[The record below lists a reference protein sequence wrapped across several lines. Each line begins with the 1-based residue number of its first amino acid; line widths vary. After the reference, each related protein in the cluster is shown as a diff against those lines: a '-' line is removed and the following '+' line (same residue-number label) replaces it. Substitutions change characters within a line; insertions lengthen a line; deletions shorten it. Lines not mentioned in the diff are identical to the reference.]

1 MVAIEEAEN
10 VSEGLHV
17 GEIDADVGKKGV
29 VVEGTFF
36 CGYLF

>member
-1 MVAIEEAEN
+1 MVAIEDAEN

-36 CGYLF
+36 GGYLF